1 MNSNYTHRISD
12 AAQFGRVAVVMGGS
26 SAEREVSLDSGRNVL
41 AALQARGIDAHPI
54 DGIPALL
61 DALRAGHFARVF
73 NILHG
78 QNGGGED
85 GVLQGALESLK
96 VPYTGSGVLGSALSM
111 DKTRSKRVWQ
121 SLGLSTPT
129 FAALPRGADVNAA
142 ARKVGFPLIVK
153 PACEGSSVGVTR
165 VFAEKDLAAAVE
177 LAAKYPGDL
186 LMETLIE
193 GDELTVAILGRQ
205 VLPSIHIVPKGA
217 FYDYNAKY
225 VADDTQY
232 ICPGAHGAAADE
244 LATLSLAAFD
254 ALDCSGWGRV
264 DVMRD
269 RHGRNW
275 LLEVNT
281 APGMTSHSL
290 VPKAAAVAGI
300 DYQELCWRVLETS
313 FEPERGAGSG
323 ERGTPR
329 SALATDP
336 ASNGFIVSL
345 TAGSPHTPSSLFPAP
360 RSPGSEGGAQ

>member
-1 MNSNYTHRISD
+1 MKIQDS
-12 AAQFGRVAVVMGGS
+12 AQFGRVAVVMGGS

-41 AALQARGIDAHPI
+41 AALKARGVDAHAI

-78 QNGGGED
+78 QHGGGED
-85 GVLQGALESLK
+85 GVLQGALESLN

-121 SLGLSTPT
+121 SLGLPTPK
-129 FAALPRGADVNAA
+129 FVALPRGVDVHAA
-142 ARKVGFPLIVK
+142 AKEIGFPLIVK
-153 PACEGSSVGVTR
+153 PACEGSSVGITR
-165 VFAEKDLAAAVE
+165 VFEEKDLDAAVA
-177 LAAKYPGDL
+177 LAEKYPGDL

-193 GDELTVAILGRQ
+193 GDELTVGILGRQ
-205 VLPSIHIVPKGA
+205 VLPSINIVPKGA

-225 VADDTQY
+225 IAEDTRY
-232 ICPGAHGAAADE
+232 ICPGLEGEAE
-244 LATLSLAAFD
+244 ATLRALSLEAFD
-254 ALDCSGWGRV
+254 ALGCYGWGRV

-269 RHGRNW
+269 RLGRNW

-300 DYQELCWRVLETS
+300 DYQTLCWRVLETS
-313 FEPERGAGSG
+313 FRGDA
-323 ERGTPR
+323 
-329 SALATDP
+329 
-336 ASNGFIVSL
+336 
-345 TAGSPHTPSSLFPAP
+345 
-360 RSPGSEGGAQ
+360 